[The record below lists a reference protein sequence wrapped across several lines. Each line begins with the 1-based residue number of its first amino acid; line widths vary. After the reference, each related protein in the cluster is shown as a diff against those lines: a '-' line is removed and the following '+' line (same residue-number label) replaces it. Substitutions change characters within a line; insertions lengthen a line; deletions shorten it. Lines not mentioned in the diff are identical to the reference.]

1 MTPVV
6 AVVLLVVL
14 VASYLT
20 WLATRLDRLGARV
33 ADARAGLIIALA
45 GRAGAAMRL
54 ADRCTA
60 GLAGDGP
67 LAGDGAL
74 AGSGA
79 LAGNE
84 GRAGTDGPDAGRA
97 GRSGRGGP
105 ASPASIATL
114 RSAARAAAAGQSR
127 IRAGAPLDA
136 AAEDVENTLSR
147 ALRMPGV
154 DVTAPAASA
163 ALHEV
168 DLASARV
175 ALARQFYN
183 DAVRDMRALRGRR
196 LVRAVR
202 LAAHRP
208 TSEYFEIDDA
218 LTPPHHAPAR
228 QPS

>member
-60 GLAGDGP
+60 GLAGDGA
-67 LAGDGAL
+67 LAGGGAL
-74 AGSGA
+74 AGD
-79 LAGNE
+79 E

>member
-6 AVVLLVVL
+6 VVVLLVVL

-20 WLATRLDRLGARV
+20 WLASRLDRLGARV
-33 ADARAGLIIALA
+33 ADARAGLVIALA
-45 GRAGAAMRL
+45 GRAGAALRL
-54 ADRCTA
+54 ADRCTEGRSEGA
-60 GLAGDGP
+60 PGDGRP
-67 LAGDGAL
+67 AA
-74 AGSGA
+74 
-79 LAGNE
+79 
-84 GRAGTDGPDAGRA
+84 
-97 GRSGRGGP
+97 GGP
-105 ASPASIATL
+105 TGGPPAPDGTAVRRRPAGPANPVPAVSIAAL
-114 RSAARAAAAGQSR
+114 RAAARAAAAGQSR
-127 IRAGAPLDA
+127 IQAGAPLDA

-147 ALRMPGV
+147 ALRLPGV
-154 DVTAPAASA
+154 DVTAPAASD

-208 TSEYFEIDDA
+208 IAEYFEIDDA